1 MSGVVSQV
9 SIIGLPGSG
18 KTTLLAALWHLVR
31 EEGAVTALSF
41 DRLSRGNYE
50 HLNALAKRWRAGKIQ
65 QRTQQT
71 GMKTVEMRLKDSDDA
86 SVDVAFPDI
95 PGEEF
100 SRMWEARE
108 IEEEMTETL
117 RRPALVLLVNGDTI
131 QYPAWVVERM
141 AIAQAAGLGTPAVKP
156 EPVDWSPELAPTQ
169 VQVVE
174 LLQMLMSD
182 QLGIGPRRL
191 AILISAW
198 DKVAAEELEPE
209 AFLKARM
216 PLVDQYLRSGRDR
229 WMWRVWGVSAQGG
242 VYEDADKGEH
252 FQETETI
259 RELERPSDRIRLVDG
274 DTQSSDITKPIHWLI
289 RE

>member
-1 MSGVVSQV
+1 
-9 SIIGLPGSG
+9 
-18 KTTLLAALWHLVR
+18 
-31 EEGAVTALSF
+31 
-41 DRLSRGNYE
+41 
-50 HLNALAKRWRAGKIQ
+50 
-65 QRTQQT
+65 
-71 GMKTVEMRLKDSDDA
+71 MKTVEMRLKDSDDA